1 MSESFSFNGQ
11 LLEIAEFKTYQMAT
25 FLISVLD
32 EWDLNGRFISKEEG
46 EKGCKS
52 IIGFPLVAKLIVN
65 GDGVPTDF
73 GGHEVYKVQNAD
85 GSSEYKYGTQP
96 IGSIMDAWIEQRNV
110 PGYDGVRDCI
120 MISAKIW
127 SVRCPEYCAVLNKRH
142 RKGCVS
148 SSWELISDSVEI
160 VSQGKLLKDISFI
173 GNCLLG
179 SNVPGAVPGAGM
191 LQCAEKE
198 DTDDLELAIAL
209 SHDSMIGIN
218 KSKETEDIKL
228 NESNDILTEPA
239 VQAEVT
245 PDITEAD
252 TKQEDKPADNEV
264 SENNAEATDAEKPSA
279 ENSEID
285 ELRSQIAEQKDLV
298 SKLTDKLAE
307 MNAQVAAL
315 QVYKDK
321 FDEIEQQRIA
331 AEQASAREAIV
342 NMATKTGLVSKEE
355 FESNDTLKA
364 CLEKMDE
371 AGVKCVIA
379 ERLLASLNKK
389 NPETAEVAAAEVP
402 AAHISDSENENKD
415 AVKDFRAVMKSY
427 IGK

>member
-127 SVRCPEYCAVLNKRH
+127 SVRCPEYCAVLNKRY

-191 LQCAEKE
+191 LQCAEKD
-198 DTDDLELAIAL
+198 DTDTVLAANIAIERGYNELRFFCAVGGRISHTLANIQMLLLLKKRNIDCVLFGENCEIMVLE
-209 SHDSMIGIN
+209 
-218 KSKETEDIKL
+218 
-228 NESNDILTEPA
+228 NESVKIPKLRGYLSVFSLGETA
-239 VQAEVT
+239 V
-245 PDITEAD
+245 
-252 TKQEDKPADNEV
+252 V
-264 SENNAEATDAEKPSA
+264 SEKGVKYS
-279 ENSEID
+279 
-285 ELRSQIAEQKDLV
+285 L
-298 SKLTDKLAE
+298 DKHTL
-307 MNAQVAAL
+307 
-315 QVYKDK
+315 
-321 FDEIEQQRIA
+321 
-331 AEQASAREAIV
+331 
-342 NMATKTGLVSKEE
+342 
-355 FESNDTLKA
+355 SNDYPLGVSNEISGDFAEITVHSGA
-364 CLEKMDE
+364 AVVVLEDE
-371 AGVKCVIA
+371 
-379 ERLLASLNKK
+379 
-389 NPETAEVAAAEVP
+389 
-402 AAHISDSENENKD
+402 
-415 AVKDFRAVMKSY
+415 
-427 IGK
+427 

>member
-65 GDGVPTDF
+65 EDGVPVDF
-73 GGHEVYKVQNAD
+73 GGHEVYKVQNTD

-96 IGSIMDAWIEQRNV
+96 IGSVMDAWIEQRTV
-110 PGYDGVRDCI
+110 PGYEGVKDCI

-142 RKGCVS
+142 RKGCVN
-148 SSWELISDSVEI
+148 SSWELVSESVDI
-160 VSQGKLLKDISFI
+160 VPQGKLLKDISFI

-179 SNVPGAVPGAGM
+179 SNIPGAVPGAGM
-191 LQCAEKE
+191 IQCAEKE
-198 DTDDLELAIAL
+198 DTDEIELAIAL

-218 KSKETEDIKL
+218 KSKETEDTNL
-228 NESNDILTEPA
+228 NESNDILTEPTE
-239 VQAEVT
+239 QAEVT
-245 PDITEAD
+245 PDITEDAD
-252 TKQEDKPADNEV
+252 VKSDSNEA
-264 SENNAEATDAEKPSA
+264 SENNAEVADTEKPSV
-279 ENSEID
+279 EDSEIS
-285 ELRSQIAEQKDLV
+285 ELKAQIAEQKNLV
-298 SKLTDKLAE
+298 AQLTDKLAE
-307 MNAQVAAL
+307 MNAQVSAL

-331 AEQASAREAIV
+331 GEQAKARESIIS
-342 NMATKTGLVSKEE
+342 MATKTNLVTRDE
-355 FESNDTLKA
+355 FESNDVLKA

-379 ERLLASLNKK
+379 ERLLASLNQK
-389 NPETAEVAAAEVP
+389 NPETAEVSAAEVP
-402 AAHISDSENENKD
+402 AAHISDNEND
-415 AVKDFRAVMKSY
+415 ETTKDFRAVMKSY